1 MMCFLS
7 TPVNILKRGKRQNIL
22 REEDI
27 EKIVTPINIVK
38 KKIGIPVVFRW
49 KKLRENA
56 YNLNISRY
64 VSIAKEE
71 EKIDLHAVNEQLIGI
86 EEKINEAREKHNKFL
101 KELGLPLI

>member
-1 MMCFLS
+1 M
-7 TPVNILKRGKRQNIL
+7 
-22 REEDI
+22 EEI
-27 EKIVTPINIVK
+27 E
-38 KKIGIPVVFRW
+38 
-49 KKLRENA
+49 ENA

-101 KELGLPLI
+101 EELGLPLIG